1 MEDQKKNA
9 ALESSKSEEDV
20 LEDEI
25 DRVLEGMPQEARNKF
40 REVFSMTTVMQ
51 RTSPQA
57 ELMRKLTSE
66 NIHDFIQAQDA
77 SDERRFKD
85 RQSNRWFLL
94 AALFLGL
101 VGIIAVIVLLKTAP
115 DLLEKIISPIITFV
129 AGAIGGYGVGFKKG
143 SSED

>member
-1 MEDQKKNA
+1 MEDQEKNT
-9 ALESSKSEEDV
+9 ALESSKTEENA

-25 DRVLEGMPQEARNKF
+25 DRVLEGVPQEARNKI

-85 RQSNRWFLL
+85 RRNNRGFLL
-94 AALFLGL
+94 AALFFGL
-101 VGIIAVIVLLKTAP
+101 VGIIVIIALLKSTP
-115 DLLEKIISPIITFV
+115 DLLEKIIPPIITLV

-143 SSED
+143 SSDD